1 MAGSENFLF
10 GLPRPFVVL
19 VSLHMSLGHE
29 TILLVED
36 EPAIRRL
43 IAGALERAGYCVLE
57 ARHGR
62 EALERFDDSIDLLLA
77 DMRLPHIGGH
87 ELIVRL
93 REQRPTLKV
102 LTISGYPLNA
112 PPDLPFLAKPFQRE
126 ELLKAVRDVLDS
138 D

>member
-1 MAGSENFLF
+1 
-10 GLPRPFVVL
+10 
-19 VSLHMSLGHE
+19 MSFGHE

-36 EPAIRRL
+36 DPAIRRL
-43 IAGALERAGYCVLE
+43 MSGALERAGYHVRE
-57 ARHGR
+57 ARHGL
-62 EALERFDDSIDLLLA
+62 EALKRFDDSIDLLLA
-77 DMRLPHIGGH
+77 DIRLPHLKGN

-112 PPDLPFLAKPFQRE
+112 PVDVPFLAKPFQRE